1 MPGVEGAMPL
11 KCNPTADLITAKTNK
26 KKSIS
31 RQRKKKRRKKK
42 VKKKVKEMR
51 SEKNKIF
58 LM

>member
-31 RQRKKKRRKKK
+31 REKGKKRRKRGGKK
-42 VKKKVKEMR
+42 
-51 SEKNKIF
+51 
-58 LM
+58 

>member
-51 SEKNKIF
+51 SEKNKNF

>member
-31 RQRKKKRRKKK
+31 GEKKKRRERKKR
-42 VKKKVKEMR
+42 VKQIR
-51 SEKNKIF
+51 
-58 LM
+58 

>member
-42 VKKKVKEMR
+42 VKKKGERNEIRKE
-51 SEKNKIF
+51 
-58 LM
+58 

>member
-31 RQRKKKRRKKK
+31 GEKKKRRERKEKKK
-42 VKKKVKEMR
+42 
-51 SEKNKIF
+51 
-58 LM
+58 

>member
-31 RQRKKKRRKKK
+31 GEKKKRREKKE
-42 VKKKVKEMR
+42 KKVKEMR
-51 SEKNKIF
+51 SKKNKKNVDAA
-58 LM
+58 